1 MKPVANYHK
10 YPRFPNPEKAYE
22 NIQIHVK
29 AKEELKFNFGFSAFP
44 LWPFGFQL
52 VIFIGLNVASN

>member
-44 LWPFGFQL
+44 LFTFWLSACDLYWP
-52 VIFIGLNVASN
+52 